1 MTQLGDPLLPQGSLD
16 GKEGRQDG
24 RMACRCQPQSPR
36 SPEEDPSLRPE
47 AKLPSCPGP
56 WPVHCQPQSKAP
68 DQQLHQQK
76 LISSQPWGRDGQGQG
91 EDWAAPPEASVLGG
105 RRPPLL
111 CVLRSFP
118 WACLCPHLLDE
129 NVSRV
134 GSGPPLFCLRP
145 LCQALC
151 ASTALWGGLRA
162 PTSDLGGHRSA
173 HTPGSKLLGEQEEEA
188 TSQRPGAHQPGRCEA
203 EAGPGS
209 LLEGFPGGVRL
220 AEPWRV
226 SWGQL
231 AGGVE
236 GAQERVPPQ
245 LHGAGRLRTGWPS
258 GSEQAHPAP
267 PNPARLKAGR
277 WGPQG
282 ISLSEMKSDGER
294 KIPFGFTSKWNIKNK
309 IKK

>member
-1 MTQLGDPLLPQGSLD
+1 MASPRGWGFSRMVPGFQERVLQGAGWWGAWLLMTQLGDPLLPQGSLD

-151 ASTALWGGLRA
+151 ASTAL
-162 PTSDLGGHRSA
+162 
-173 HTPGSKLLGEQEEEA
+173 
-188 TSQRPGAHQPGRCEA
+188 
-203 EAGPGS
+203 
-209 LLEGFPGGVRL
+209 
-220 AEPWRV
+220 
-226 SWGQL
+226 
-231 AGGVE
+231 
-236 GAQERVPPQ
+236 
-245 LHGAGRLRTGWPS
+245 
-258 GSEQAHPAP
+258 
-267 PNPARLKAGR
+267 
-277 WGPQG
+277 
-282 ISLSEMKSDGER
+282 
-294 KIPFGFTSKWNIKNK
+294 
-309 IKK
+309 